1 MPPATSIRT
10 TRPWSWLASANRAS
24 DRIDQGRLQ
33 AAQGHPSMFTQ
44 VIAQR
49 LGLESDLTLALS
61 VLEGLGLTVVLMLL
75 VERHVFSAAVL
86 SQRPPGAAQPPPT
99 PQ

>member
-1 MPPATSIRT
+1 
-10 TRPWSWLASANRAS
+10 
-24 DRIDQGRLQ
+24 
-33 AAQGHPSMFTQ
+33 MFTQ

-61 VLEGLGLTVVLMLL
+61 VLEGLCLTVVLMLL
-75 VERHVFSAAVL
+75 VERHVFSAAVS